1 MIEIRSVA
9 RPGDLEAVRSL
20 LRQYGAIPGVGECVV
35 GFAAE
40 VDGLPGRYAEPEGTL
55 LLAALDGRPAG
66 CGALRKIADGV
77 CEMKRLYVDPSARGS
92 GLGRSLAVRLIEAG
106 RERGYQA
113 MRLDTLPF
121 MTSAIALYRSL
132 GFRPIE
138 RYDDGSPQN
147 ALYFELALL

>member
-1 MIEIRSVA
+1 MIEIRPVA
-9 RPGDLEAVRSL
+9 GLGDLDAVRGL

-40 VDGLPGRYAEPEGTL
+40 IAGLPGRYAEPDGVL
-55 LLAALDGRPAG
+55 LLATVDGRPAG
-66 CGALRKIADGV
+66 CGALRQLAGGL

-92 GLGRSLAVRLIEAG
+92 GLGRALALRLIEAG
-106 RERGYQA
+106 RERGYHA

-121 MTSAIALYRSL
+121 LESAIALYRSL
-132 GFRPIE
+132 GFREIE

-147 ALYFELALL
+147 ALYFELPL

>member
-1 MIEIRSVA
+1 MIEIRSA
-9 RPGDLEAVRSL
+9 ATAAELDIVRAL
-20 LRQYGAIPGVGECVV
+20 LHEYGAIPGVGECVA

-40 VDGLPGRYAEPEGTL
+40 IAGLPGRYAEPEGTL
-55 LLAALDGRPAG
+55 LLATLDGRPAG
-66 CGALRKIADGV
+66 CGALRKIAGGL

-92 GLGRSLAVRLIEAG
+92 GLGRSLVVRLIEAG
-106 RERGYQA
+106 RERGYHA

-132 GFRPIE
+132 GFRAIE

-147 ALYFELALL
+147 ALYFELAL